1 METWLLPCGRAGC
14 EVGHYLAKAGGSP
27 YRPEHRGSE
36 PRQFIDAN
44 MRAVDLDESLRDAER
59 EHEQASQRAATALSQ
74 LDQTRATV
82 ARYDDRSARNRSVT
96 TTPLDEFEPAVS
108 WNVAAL
114 GTANH
119 ESAHAVAAVLFDVK
133 VIEVR
138 IDRPGVDGSL
148 GWCATVKHADKWR
161 SAAVAIAPHAV
172 AGTAGATPDL
182 LSDDSDIWHAAQYF
196 YDSGRLAADWPAF
209 IEMVR
214 ELLLLL
220 ASRAALRVVSGAL
233 LEHGALRGDDV
244 HRLVAAEAAIG

>member
-1 METWLLPCGRAGC
+1 M
-14 EVGHYLAKAGGSP
+14 
-27 YRPEHRGSE
+27 
-36 PRQFIDAN
+36 
-44 MRAVDLDESLRDAER
+44 
-59 EHEQASQRAATALSQ
+59 
-74 LDQTRATV
+74 
-82 ARYDDRSARNRSVT
+82 T

-161 SAAVAIAPHAV
+161 NAAVAIAPHAI

-182 LSDDSDIWHAAQYF
+182 MADDSDAWHAAQYF
-196 YDSGRLAADWPAF
+196 WDSGRSVSTWPAF
-209 IEMVR
+209 VSTVR
-214 ELLLLL
+214 ELLLIPS
-220 ASRAALRVVSGAL
+220 SRAELRVVSGAL